1 MLKSLELN
9 QSKVHFFPA
18 ISVLSI
24 NANIDTYYIEQSK
37 KQQLIIACRNALI
50 KLNEGGHVIMEDFY
64 ISEDQIF
71 RTTPLAKERRLY
83 GVCDSDSNQEKAIHF
98 KFRINKIDLMDQLLN
113 KIESVGESASRS
125 ESKLR
130 RLHLN
135 HKYRVEGVESS
146 VINKKAQIDYTK
158 LKLAGCTPAIEEI
171 VRKAFRP
178 QKFAAGLCRE
188 IGMQCVRGVI
198 LHGPP
203 GTGETSTILAL
214 CEYFGLE
221 PKVIN
226 GPELIDS
233 LVGNSERT
241 LRELFE
247 EAQDDGS

>member
-1 MLKSLELN
+1 MVSEAGFHEISGMPRNRPFPCRIVRPGFLN
-9 QSKVHFFPA
+9 MSCIVHH
-18 ISVLSI
+18 
-24 NANIDTYYIEQSK
+24 NKDYYRDKILLCNK
-37 KQQLIIACRNALI
+37 K
-50 KLNEGGHVIMEDFY
+50 E
-64 ISEDQIF
+64 
-71 RTTPLAKERRLY
+71 
-83 GVCDSDSNQEKAIHF
+83 IHF

-113 KIESVGESASRS
+113 KIESASESASRS

>member
-9 QSKVHFFPA
+9 RSKVHFFPA
-18 ISVLSI
+18 ISVLPI
-24 NANIDTYYIEQSK
+24 NANIDTCYIEQSK
-37 KQQLIIACRNALI
+37 KQQLIIACRNTLI
-50 KLNEGGHVIMEDFY
+50 KLNEGGHF
-64 ISEDQIF
+64 
-71 RTTPLAKERRLY
+71 
-83 GVCDSDSNQEKAIHF
+83 
-98 KFRINKIDLMDQLLN
+98 
-113 KIESVGESASRS
+113 
-125 ESKLR
+125 SKLR
-130 RLHLN
+130 RLRLN